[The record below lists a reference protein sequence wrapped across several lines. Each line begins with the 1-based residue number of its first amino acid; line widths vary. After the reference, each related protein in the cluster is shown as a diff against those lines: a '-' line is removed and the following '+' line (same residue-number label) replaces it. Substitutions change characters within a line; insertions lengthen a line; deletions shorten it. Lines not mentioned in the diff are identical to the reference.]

1 MVGLGCPLEVPPLD
15 AAAIAHRRADG
26 VLMERAP
33 LVKVTMRGI
42 ERDAEDGHGRDAA
55 PAAGFY
61 RSAGRRAPR
70 AAGRRDCCSTGVPPC
85 SILWTPIHPITWF
98 APFVGHMGITDSSG
112 RLHDWG
118 GGPIRAT
125 SPSEMMF
132 GAPCRYLCLAAIRTW
147 NLTICRSADPVFAS
161 RALRPFAPKD
171 PAAWDAAISQADE
184 DYLEHMHCMVCG
196 HDCHSHVAHALDL
209 QAGSGSNPW
218 ALNRT

>member
-1 MVGLGCPLEVPPLD
+1 MLIISPLR
-15 AAAIAHRRADG
+15 AAPTAHRADG

-33 LVKVTMRGI
+33 LVKVTHMRGI
-42 ERDAEDGHGRDAA
+42 ERDTEDGHGRHDA

-70 AAGRRDCCSTGVPPC
+70 AAGHRDCCSRGVPPC

-118 GGPIRAT
+118 GGPIRAS

-132 GAPCRYLCLAAIRTW
+132 GAPCRYL
-147 NLTICRSADPVFAS
+147 
-161 RALRPFAPKD
+161 PFAPKD
-171 PAAWDAAISQADE
+171 PTAWDAAIAQADE

-218 ALNRT
+218 TLNRILSSRSCRATAKRKPGPDANYAHGSS

>member
-1 MVGLGCPLEVPPLD
+1 MSAGSAPPPP

-118 GGPIRAT
+118 GGPIRAA

-147 NLTICRSADPVFAS
+147 NLTICRSPIPCS
-161 RALRPFAPKD
+161 HRALSGLSRPRTPPRGTLRSRRPTRTTSSTCTAWCAATTATRTWRTHSICRRAPA
-171 PAAWDAAISQADE
+171 PT
-184 DYLEHMHCMVCG
+184 LG
-196 HDCHSHVAHALDL
+196 
-209 QAGSGSNPW
+209 P
-218 ALNRT
+218 

>member
-1 MVGLGCPLEVPPLD
+1 
-15 AAAIAHRRADG
+15 
-26 VLMERAP
+26 MERAP
-33 LVKVTMRGI
+33 LVKVTHMRSI
-42 ERDAEDGHGRDAA
+42 ERDAEDGHGRDA

-70 AAGRRDCCSTGVPPC
+70 AAGRRDCCGTGVPPC

-118 GGPIRAT
+118 GGPIRAS

-132 GAPCRYLCLAAIRTW
+132 GAPCRYL
-147 NLTICRSADPVFAS
+147 
-161 RALRPFAPKD
+161 PFAPKD
-171 PAAWDAAISQADE
+171 PAAWDAAITQADE

-218 ALNRT
+218 TLNRTLTLARPRARARARA